1 MVQTV
6 TDLEGAKKYLFE
18 NPNSIDAFDK
28 NYGAGAANAV
38 MNGTYKSPEEL
49 QAAVTQR
56 EADQSGPQGVLSN
69 IADMGVGLVNG
80 VERAI
85 NETAQT
91 INSVGNAA
99 EDYLGVGRLV
109 WDDKNGDGKVD
120 LIPSYWDREKVVA
133 NASNLK
139 QDAITKFTEELN
151 VIPEAQGTAG
161 QLTQGIS
168 QFIAG
173 FAGISRAAGVGNGF
187 FKALAKGAVVDATV
201 FDPYEQN
208 LSAVMNSMDWAE
220 PYVLD
225 ALATDPNGKEWE
237 NRLRNSLE
245 GGVLGVATEG
255 LVKGIKMVALARK
268 AKLEITSIGKI
279 TDETAAQLDE
289 TNAEVVKIADEV
301 EPKPEG
307 LIARP
312 DGSFE
317 APDGSVFKPEGETLQ
332 PVSVPEALPQVDLPN
347 ADLGYIEVQS
357 GPLRLELNNPMNG
370 ADPNSSAARIQ
381 AQAEAGANLG
391 EQVTTVKTQVKPKVP
406 LIDKEVFRESLK
418 RIDGMSGWDIRNI
431 DDGGSFNF
439 ERMDGP
445 VDAAKVI
452 DEFQN
457 VLSDEGIA
465 KSMGLDK
472 PQSHQEVTEQALKY
486 VAEVTN
492 TDVNTLI
499 KTLNITETITRDM
512 AAKIVAGKMALQSTG
527 RQVTRL
533 AAKVDAAAT
542 GGKGS
547 EELERQLFDAMQL
560 HAEVQANVKG
570 LQTAAARATAAGR
583 IATGDALAD
592 NTLDALSA
600 FGGSKRIRELAKKL
614 KDVKT
619 DAGTAAMVKKAV
631 ERKWIGVLN
640 EYWINQVL
648 SGYKTH
654 MLNMT
659 SNSINLFLLP
669 AERFAG
675 GVAIGVKS
683 GDYTQAK
690 VAMKQYKYL
699 FSSFT
704 DSIQLAA
711 KTGWNERA
719 TLDSS
724 IKYDVGGGSKQAK
737 MTAENFG
744 LQGTTR
750 GSAIDAVG
758 KLFRMPSR
766 FLLAEDE
773 FFKQLSFRSR
783 LKAMLEVDA
792 EMLSPDELTKMGY
805 ATKDDFFKGELDKA
819 LVSQTDALERYQELV
834 LTGKILD
841 DPQVKEQFV
850 QQSLG
855 GFNSK
860 SKYAEQAIREARN
873 TTFTNPLEKGSFS
886 ASIQEL
892 ASRHPVMRQ
901 IIPFIQTPMNVM
913 STAWDRT
920 PVLNMARRQYREA
933 LKSPDPNIRA
943 EAYGKLATGTTIV
956 GTLAML
962 GLDGRITGGGPTD
975 PKKAAFWR
983 ASKDWQPYSINFGT
997 AEKPNWVSY
1006 AKLDPHTT
1014 LFGIVGDII
1023 EMNAY
1028 QNSTPDADNS
1038 ALWAMTIAAVG
1049 NNIVSKTYLQG
1060 ISDVVTLLD
1069 SKDKPWAVEQF
1080 INQKV
1085 ASFVPFSSLQ
1095 SQVGQA
1101 NDDYMREA
1109 RGFLDTVKSKWLL
1122 SRADLPIKYD
1132 WLTGKAME
1140 GPEHLL
1146 VLPQIQKKA
1155 LADENS
1161 GAALVQREIRK
1172 INYTPAGPDRKVGGV
1187 TLNAQQFH
1195 RWNELMGTVSLGRKN
1210 LVERLGAKIQSDRY
1224 QSYSNNHGEFTVQED
1239 PRVDALR
1246 VIISD
1251 YKTRSL
1257 KMLRR
1262 EFPDL
1267 NKAITDYERYK
1278 KMAKAGRDGERPVLD
1293 MNLK

>member
-28 NYGAGAANAV
+28 NYGSGSANAV

-109 WDDKNGDGKVD
+109 WDDKDADGKVD

-139 QDAITKFTEELN
+139 QDAVTKFAEELN

-301 EPKPEG
+301 EAKPEG
-307 LIARP
+307 LTARP

-370 ADPNSSAARIQ
+370 AEPNSSAARIQ

-418 RIDGMSGWDIRNI
+418 RIDGMSAFDIRNI

-439 ERMDGP
+439 ERMEGP

-457 VLSDEGIA
+457 VLADEGIA
-465 KSMGLDK
+465 KLMGLDK
-472 PQSHQEVTEQALKY
+472 PQSHQEVMQQALKY
-486 VAEVTN
+486 TAEVTN

-499 KTLNITETITRDM
+499 KTLNVTETVTRDM

-640 EYWINQVL
+640 EYWINQIL

-654 MLNMT
+654 MLNIT

-675 GVAIGVKS
+675 GVVMGLQTGNYS
-683 GDYTQAK
+683 QAK
-690 VAMKQYKYL
+690 VALKQYKHL
-699 FSSFT
+699 FTSLT
-704 DSIQLAA
+704 DSIALAA
-711 KTGWNERA
+711 KSGWNEKS
-719 TLDSS
+719 TLDNALKFD
-724 IKYDVGGGSKQAK
+724 IGSGSQKAK
-737 MTAENFG
+737 ISAENFG
-744 LQGTTR
+744 LQGTLR
-750 GSAIDAVG
+750 GSALDIMG
-758 KLFRMPSR
+758 KAFRMPSR

-783 LKAMLEVDA
+783 LKAMLEVEA
-792 EMLSPDELTKMGY
+792 EMLSPDALTKMGY
-805 ATKDDFFKGELDKA
+805 ESKDAFFKAELDKG

-841 DPQVKEQFV
+841 DPKVKAEFVEQT
-850 QQSLG
+850 LG

-860 SKYAEQAIREARN
+860 SKYAQEALREARN
-873 TTFTNPLEKGSFS
+873 TTFTTPLQKGTIS
-886 ASIQEL
+886 ANYMEF
-892 ASRHPVMRQ
+892 ANKHPILRQ
-901 IIPFIQTPMNVM
+901 ITPFIQTPVNIM
-913 STAWDRT
+913 TAAFDRT
-920 PVLNMARRQYREA
+920 PAAIILKKSYRDA
-933 LKSPDPNIRA
+933 LKSADPNIRA
-943 EAYGKLATGTTIV
+943 EAIGKLATGTAV
-956 GTLAML
+956 VSTLSML
-962 GLDGRITGGGPTD
+962 AIDGRITGGGPTD
-975 PKKAAFWR
+975 PKKAAFWK

-997 AEKPNWVSY
+997 PEKPYWVSY
-1006 AKLDPHTT
+1006 SRLDPHTT
-1014 LFGIVGDII
+1014 LFGIVGDIA
-1023 EMNAY
+1023 EMKAY
-1028 QNSTPDADNS
+1028 AESTPDGDTS
-1038 ALWAMTIAAVG
+1038 ALLAMTIAAVG

-1069 SKDKPWAVEQF
+1069 SKDRPWEVDRFFA
-1080 INQKV
+1080 QKA
-1085 ASFVPFSSLQ
+1085 ASFVPYSSLQ
-1095 SQVGQA
+1095 SQIGQA
-1101 NDDYMREA
+1101 NDEYMREA
-1109 RGFLDTVKSKWLL
+1109 RGFMDTLKSKWLL
-1122 SRADLPIKYD
+1122 SRAELPIKYD
-1132 WLTGKAME
+1132 WLTGKAVE
-1140 GPEHLL
+1140 GPEHLM

-1155 LADENS
+1155 LADEDS